1 MFREFW
7 ILEIYLKS
15 TEMYKI
21 VNSPVFFEY
30 LMVRACDIC
39 ATRKIV

>member
-1 MFREFW
+1 MECW

-21 VNSPVFFEY
+21 VNSPVFYEY
-30 LMVRACDIC
+30 LMVRAYEIR
-39 ATRKIV
+39 ATRKII